1 MKKTISVLLMV
12 CMLIGILPVAAFAD
26 GAPVITAQPQDAT
39 IVNGQDAV
47 YTVTAE
53 GEDLTYLWYRYV
65 DGETD
70 EPLWEGEYFI
80 GTETATLTVVS
91 VLTVGDGDYDCN
103 YNGDQYYCV
112 VSNEYGEVQSDIV
125 EYIVTDH
132 PQGYDYD
139 YEGHWSL
146 CGCFDDYEAH
156 EDTDGDFYCDVC
168 DLLYVHPFVDVT
180 NPEVWYYEAAE
191 HGRWNGYFKGNLA
204 GLFNGDS
211 AITRAEAVTVI
222 ARAFWNLE
230 GYILDLD
237 DGEYQDFIEM
247 IAYESGLE
255 EPVTFTDVE
264 GTWYE
269 RCAVALANFGFI
281 NGYGDG
287 SFRGDQLITRQEIA
301 AILYRF
307 NAYVEADMEEVFTFG
322 TPVDAYADADKIAN
336 WAEPYVEWAAETGL
350 FQGDPAGNFN
360 PEQKASRAEFAQ
372 LMLRYD
378 TGRYIFD
385 GGVIE

>member
-39 IVNGQDAV
+39 IVNGQDAI

-53 GEDLTYLWYRYV
+53 GEDLTYQWYYYYAE
-65 DGETD
+65 DDYGALT
-70 EPLWEGEYFI
+70 EGDYFI

-91 VLTVGDGDYDCN
+91 VLTVGDGTYDCN

-139 YEGHWSL
+139 FVGHCSL
-146 CGCFDDYEAH
+146 CDCSETYGDH
-156 EDTDGDFYCDVC
+156 EDENGDFYCDIC
-168 DLLYVHPFVDVT
+168 NGFYVHPFVDVT
-180 NPEVWYYEAAE
+180 NPEVWYYDAAE
-191 HGRWNGYFKGNLA
+191 YGRWNGYFKGNLV

-222 ARAFWNLE
+222 ARAFWDLE

-237 DGEYQDFIEM
+237 DGEYQSFIEQ
-247 IAYESGLE
+247 IADESGLE

-264 GTWYE
+264 GKWYE

-281 NGYGDG
+281 NGYEDG
-287 SFRGDQLITRQEIA
+287 TFRGDQLITRQEIA

-307 NAYVEADMEEVFTFG
+307 NTYIEADMEAVLTFG
-322 TPVDAYADADKIAN
+322 TPVDAYADADKVAE
-336 WAEPYVEWAAETGL
+336 WAEPYVAWAAESGL
-350 FQGDPAGNFN
+350 FQGDLAGNFN
-360 PEQKASRAEFAQ
+360 PAKNATRAEFAQ
-372 LMLRYD
+372 LMYRYD
-378 TGRYIFD
+378 GGRFTFD